1 MKAECDNLSNDV
13 WKVYGQGLIV
23 SEEQP
28 VKKISKLV
36 VADKSIDFHQKQL
49 LYKKVRMSICES
61 VIAEIIETNQ

>member
-36 VADKSIDFHQKQL
+36 VGDKSSNFHQKQL
-49 LYKKVRMSICES
+49 LYKKLRMSICES
-61 VIAEIIETNQ
+61 QIVEIIETNQ